1 MLYKEVLIQL
11 LISYIIRILELFL
24 LLVEIKPV
32 NIFIKL
38 LVKLEKEH
46 NAIWAPRI
54 TVSSCQ
60 IVIKRM
66 LLTLSSMLPSEPVDK
81 DAWL

>member
-46 NAIWAPRI
+46 NVIWAPRI
-54 TVSSCQ
+54 TVLSCQ

-66 LLTLSSMLPSEPVDK
+66 LLMLLSMLLSEPVDK

>member
-1 MLYKEVLIQL
+1 MLYREVLIQL

-38 LVKLEKEH
+38 LAKLEKEH
-46 NAIWAPRI
+46 NVIWVPRI
-54 TVSSCQ
+54 TVLSCQ

-66 LLTLSSMLPSEPVDK
+66 LLMLSSMLLSEPVDK